1 MRRFLKLQWMMVAV
15 IIVAIL
21 TWGVPPLLREA
32 RHRRRLAQSEA
43 AFHAREA
50 ARFAALATRIANRSP
65 TGAARYRERSAFH
78 ARRSKDYRR
87 VLNQPWKLYPLAEF
101 P

>member
-21 TWGVPPLLREA
+21 TWGVPPLLREV
-32 RHRRRLAQSEA
+32 RRRRSVAQFQA

-50 ARFAALATRIANRSP
+50 ARFAALATRTANRRP
-65 TGAARYRERSAFH
+65 TTATRYRERAAFH
-78 ARRSKDYRR
+78 ARRSQDYRR
-87 VLNQPWKLYPLAEF
+87 VLQQPWWLYPLAEF